1 MGGREGEL
9 GDLLSGLQCPKKRK
23 ASTEWLGGSGPA
35 WIRTQVSYLLCNR
48 ASQSLIPFYT

>member
-1 MGGREGEL
+1 MGGREVEL